1 MDTSIFCDDY
11 ECSHRVLAPLS
22 FSIIL
27 GHGKVIFL
35 VREGFNYISTISISN
50 FFTEDRYDLGFILGA
65 CRCYHL
71 LLDQK

>member
-1 MDTSIFCDDY
+1 MDTSIFRDDY
-11 ECSHRVLAPLS
+11 ECSHRVLASLS

-27 GHGKVIFL
+27 GHGEVIFL
-35 VREGFNYISTISISN
+35 VGEGFNYISTISISN